1 MVIIAYFN
9 RNRYIR
15 SVFIT
20 KGWSLTS
27 PNGNLKMIGA
37 RHRSEQEGI
46 MMRAVKRAYDLESF
60 ELDNI
65 YNEEEERYTRVE
77 SSIWY
82 N

>member
-1 MVIIAYFN
+1 
-9 RNRYIR
+9 
-15 SVFIT
+15 
-20 KGWSLTS
+20 
-27 PNGNLKMIGA
+27 
-37 RHRSEQEGI
+37 

-65 YNEEEERYTRVE
+65 YNEEEERYARVE